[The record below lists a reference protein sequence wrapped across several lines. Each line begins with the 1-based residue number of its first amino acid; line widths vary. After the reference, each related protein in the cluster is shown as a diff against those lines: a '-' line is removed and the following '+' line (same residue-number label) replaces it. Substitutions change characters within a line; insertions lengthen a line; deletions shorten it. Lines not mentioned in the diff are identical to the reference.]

1 MSLLLQQQ
9 MHLALATRQQL
20 VQLLKEQPIEQ
31 AVLYGLPPSLQ
42 TQPLHRLEQITVSP
56 IELPDAAM
64 ATTTALSDLYRQQED
79 TQSQKVRRYPGLIR
93 LASTTKPVPLAQTV
107 ALLNQAT
114 ESFKR
119 ELHRLSNAHAQP
131 QDIRFELIHQLAP
144 HLITMHFYRTPM
156 VASKP
161 IRRIRFS
168 WVAKRIVAKVTK
180 SAILERL
187 HNALTNPGKTILD
200 MNAWQDMVAQEYRA
214 IEVLPSHVELRI
226 DRPGGLRPTA
236 FIQYDDGSRSQT
248 PANLPIICQQSHPI
262 TLAPLPTWQQ
272 QAYPTAKG
280 ERLIERLHLYRIN

>member
-20 VQLLKEQPIEQ
+20 VQLLKAQPIEQ
-31 AVLYGLPPSLQ
+31 AVLYGLPSSLQ
-42 TQPLHRLEQITVSP
+42 TQPLHRLEQITVNP

-64 ATTTALSDLYRQQED
+64 ATTAALSDLYRQQED

-93 LASTTKPVPLAQTV
+93 LASTAEVPLAQTV
-107 ALLNQAT
+107 AQLNQAT

-119 ELHRLSNAHAQP
+119 ELHRLSNAHTQP

-156 VASKP
+156 VATKA
-161 IRRIRFS
+161 IRRIRFG

-180 SAILERL
+180 KAILERL
-187 HNALTNPGKTILD
+187 HNALTNPGKAILD

-214 IEVLPSHVELRI
+214 IEALPSYVELRI

-272 QAYPTAKG
+272 QAYPAAKG